1 MTLQQVSRT
10 LTRPIVTTTL
20 LISALPFLLQLTGVD
35 FGSHAPLV
43 DLEAVKTYS
52 VADWTELAM
61 TLVKGA
67 FIHFLL
73 EWSGVIVAIVTAI
86 MALVQYRITGNLA
99 TPIIGMALLSAGF
112 MDAFHALAA
121 SNIIRSVADDT
132 NFIPFTWALSRMFN
146 AIVLTLGAGIFVLG
160 LNRKVKPLRRNRFV
174 IVTSLSFLL
183 ISFLVIQLCA
193 STSQLPQTMYVDG
206 WFARPYDVI
215 PLVIYVITAIFILPR
230 FYRMEKSVF
239 SSALFWSMIPAIAT
253 QIHMAFGSTTLFDS
267 DFHAGHFLKAA
278 SYVVPLAGLV
288 IDYMK
293 TYREQKVRVAELKV
307 ARQGLEYKNRELEQF
322 AYIAA
327 HDLQEPLVT
336 LMSFNDLLVADY
348 EEQLDGNGKTYLGF
362 MNQSVLRMRELVK
375 GLLDYSKIGKN
386 SQLTFVDG
394 NELVNEVRNDLKAKL
409 TSTGARLII
418 GQLPTV
424 TAYRMELRLMFQNLI
439 LNAVKFTRPDEPPVV
454 EISAEKVAD
463 VWRFAVKDNGLGI
476 PKENQDR
483 IFVIFQRLH
492 SKSEFEGTGIG
503 LAHCAKIAALHE
515 GEIWVDSKQ
524 GEGSTFYFTIPL
536 R

>member
-10 LTRPIVTTTL
+10 LTRPIVITTL
-20 LISALPFLLQLTGVD
+20 LISVLPFLLQLIGVD
-35 FGSHAPLV
+35 FGSHPPLV
-43 DLEAVKTYS
+43 AIEQAITYT
-52 VADWTELAM
+52 AAEWTEVAM

-121 SNIIRSVADDT
+121 SNIIRSVADGT

-146 AIVLTLGAGIFVLG
+146 AIVLTLGAGIFVFG
-160 LNRKVKPLRRNRFV
+160 FNRKVLPIRRNRFV
-174 IVTSLSFLL
+174 LLTSVFFLFVSFL
-183 ISFLVIQLCA
+183 IIQICA
-193 STSQLPQTMYVDG
+193 STNQLPQTMYVDG
-206 WFARPYDVI
+206 WFARPYDVV
-215 PLVIYVITAIFILPR
+215 PLVIYVFLACFILPR
-230 FYRMEKSVF
+230 FIRIEKSVF

-253 QIHMAFGSTTLFDS
+253 QLHMAFGSSQLFDS
-267 DFHAGHFLKAA
+267 DFHIGHFLKAA

-293 TYREQKVRVAELKV
+293 TYREQKERVAELKV
-307 ARQGLEYKNRELEQF
+307 VRQGLEYKNRELEQF

-348 EEQLDGNGKTYLGF
+348 EKQLEGNGKQYLDY

-386 SQLTFVDG
+386 SVLTFVDC
-394 NELVNEVRNDLKAKL
+394 NELVNEVKNDLKSKL
-409 TSTGARLII
+409 TSSNARLII
-418 GQLPTV
+418 GKLPTV
-424 TAYRMELRLMFQNLI
+424 NAYRMELRLMFQNLI
-439 LNAVKFTRPDEPPVV
+439 LNAVKFTRPGEAPVV
-454 EISAEKVAD
+454 EILADKVAD
-463 VWRFAVKDNGLGI
+463 VWRFAVRDEGLGI
-476 PKENQDR
+476 PKENQER

-503 LAHCAKIAALHE
+503 LAHCAKIASLHE
-515 GEIWVDSKQ
+515 GEIWVESKE

-536 R
+536 K